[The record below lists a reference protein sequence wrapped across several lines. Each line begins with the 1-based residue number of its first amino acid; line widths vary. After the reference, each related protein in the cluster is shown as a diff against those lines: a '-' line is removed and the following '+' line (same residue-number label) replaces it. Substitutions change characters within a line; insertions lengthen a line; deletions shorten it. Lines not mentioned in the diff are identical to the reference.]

1 METQKNTKRKKK
13 IAHVLKSSIYSGA
26 ENVVL
31 TIIRELRDEFDFV
44 YIATDGPIR
53 ERLEQEEIPCILLKE
68 FTRRNLARAVKVWK
82 PDIIH
87 AHDFSASVM
96 CATLPGRF
104 RLISHL
110 HYDPP
115 WVRRWNIKT
124 IVYCLIACRIKQVLV
139 VSRQSYQ
146 KMVFAG
152 ILSGKDCMVGNPVDG
167 SIIRQLAQDYIYMG
181 GKENKESLTCDLLFV
196 GRLVEQK
203 NPQRFIRLV
212 AALRDRGWQDIKAWM
227 IGTGKMEL
235 ECTTMIRKYGLQNHI
250 ELKGFQKNPYPYMK
264 NTKILC
270 ITSRWEGFGLVAVE
284 ANLLGIPVLST
295 DNAGCCSI
303 FGECADEICRSDEE
317 FIERIEHLHQSPQE
331 YIDWKNRA
339 LERSKRFDNLKEYLK
354 KIRDVYQ

>member
-124 IVYCLIACRIKQVLV
+124 IVYWAISHRMDHILV
-139 VSRQSYQ
+139 VSEGANAH
-146 KMVFAG
+146 FAFAKVLRKKTM
-152 ILSGKDCMVGNPVDG
+152 IIGNPID
-167 SIIRQLAQDYIYMG
+167 
-181 GKENKESLTCDLLFV
+181 KERIFEMSGAEREKKYDLLFV
-196 GRLVEQK
+196 GRFVEQK
-203 NPQRFIRLV
+203 NPQAFIEIVNVLKQEGVLV
-212 AALRDRGWQDIKAWM
+212 NAVML
-227 IGTGKMEL
+227 GTG
-235 ECTTMIRKYGLQNHI
+235 
-250 ELKGFQKNPYPYMK
+250 ELKRECENLIQRYELQDSIHLLGFQDNPYSYMK
-264 NTKILC
+264 ASRILC
-270 ITSRWEGFGLVAVE
+270 MTSRWEGYGLVAEE
-284 ANLLGIPVLST
+284 ASIIGTPVLST
-295 DNAGCCSI
+295 KTGGVTDI
-303 FGECADEICRSDEE
+303 FGENSVELCTSQTDFIQKIKILLSD
-317 FIERIEHLHQSPQE
+317 
-331 YIDWKNRA
+331 K
-339 LERSKRFDNLKEYLK
+339 
-354 KIRDVYQ
+354 DVYAQWCKRIALSQVQFTEQAVYMKDLKSIYEKDRK